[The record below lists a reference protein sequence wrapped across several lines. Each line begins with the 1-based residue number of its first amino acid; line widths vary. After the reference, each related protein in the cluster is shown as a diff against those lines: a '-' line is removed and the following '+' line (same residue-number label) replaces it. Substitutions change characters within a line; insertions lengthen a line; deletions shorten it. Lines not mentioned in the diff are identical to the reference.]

1 MFFGVKD
8 ILRVTPLCPIMLDC
22 DTIDAEVSLSGVNP
36 VMLVDVL
43 VARVT
48 EPDSRAVLTPTIL
61 EAEFGF
67 FMKLIVNTIC

>member
-1 MFFGVKD
+1 
-8 ILRVTPLCPIMLDC
+8 
-22 DTIDAEVSLSGVNP
+22 
-36 VMLVDVL
+36 MLVDVL

>member
-8 ILRVTPLCPIMLDC
+8 ILRVTPLCAIIFDC
-22 DTIDAEVSLSGVNP
+22 DAIDAEVSLSGVKP

-48 EPDSRAVLTPTIL
+48 EPESKAVLTPTIL
-61 EAEFGF
+61 EAELGF
-67 FMKLIVNTIC
+67 FMKLIVNTIY

>member
-1 MFFGVKD
+1 VKD
-8 ILRVTPLCPIMLDC
+8 ILRVTPLCAMIFDV
-22 DTIDAEVSLSGVNP
+22 DYIDAEVSLSGVNP
-36 VMLVDVL
+36 
-43 VARVT
+43 VT